1 MTSPMKILPY
11 PNPFLRKRAVD
22 VSAFDEALRSTVE
35 AMKLTMRSE
44 DGLGLAATQVGIDQR
59 LLILSQQAFKGD
71 AGKDLPDLVVI
82 NPEVLWASDEKE
94 TAPEGCLSFPGVY
107 IPVARPLQVRLKAF
121 DEYGKPFEIEGEGL
135 GARAILHEVDH
146 LNGVVM
152 TDHVSHLQ
160 RSRALKKHQKTQKY
174 LADAAKES

>member
-11 PNPFLRKRAVD
+11 PNPFLRKRAEY
-22 VSAFDEALRSTVE
+22 VSAFDDALRATVN
-35 AMKLTMRSE
+35 AMKITMRSE

-59 LLILSQQAFKGD
+59 VLILSQQAFKGE
-71 AGKDLPDLVVI
+71 AGKELPDLVLV
-82 NPEVLWASDEKE
+82 NPEVVWESDEQE
-94 TAPEGCLSFPGVY
+94 VEPEGCLSFPGVY
-107 IPVARPLQVRLKAF
+107 IPVSRPRQVRIQAF
-121 DEYGKPFEIEGEGL
+121 DEVGQSFEIEGEGL

-160 RSRALKKHQKTQKY
+160 RTRALKKHQKNQKY
-174 LADAAKES
+174 LAESAKE

>member
-107 IPVARPLQVRLKAF
+107 IPVARPLQVLSL
-121 DEYGKPFEIEGEGL
+121 IH
-135 GARAILHEVDH
+135 I
-146 LNGVVM
+146 
-152 TDHVSHLQ
+152 
-160 RSRALKKHQKTQKY
+160 
-174 LADAAKES
+174 